1 MSRVTGL
8 WFWDFFK
15 ESSGHAM
22 LFLLMAEG
30 SGVPECCILV
40 VLIYLLVLMILLLE
54 YW

>member
-15 ESSGHAM
+15 ESSDHAM

-30 SGVPECCILV
+30 SGVPECCIVV